1 MTVHTLC
8 DRGIALSSQARTP
21 VHPRL
26 VLATTILAS
35 SLAFV
40 DGSVVN
46 VGLPAIGH
54 SLKGSAEG
62 LSWVINAYLLP
73 LSALIL
79 FGGALGDRFGRR
91 RLLNIGVALFAAG
104 SAACALAPTLT
115 WLCLARAAQGI
126 GAALLLPNSLAI
138 LGGTFEGAAR
148 GRAVGVWS
156 AAGAVASAIG
166 PVLGGWLI
174 DRVGWPAIFLIN
186 LPLAAAAVA
195 LALFAVRDDSADAS
209 DARLD
214 IAGAAIATAALAAL
228 TWGLTAGSGAGGWS
242 AAAVAAVS
250 AGLILGVAFVWT
262 ERRLGDQAMTP
273 LALFGS
279 RPVAALNLMTFLL
292 YGALSGYLLLLPY
305 VLIEALHYS
314 ALSAGAALLP
324 FPIVLSLISPLAGM
338 VAGRIGPRIPLV
350 TGCVLVAAG
359 LLAAMLIDAGA
370 GYWTG
375 VLPCVLAVGLGMA
388 CAAAPLTTAVL
399 SSVDE
404 RHTGSASGLNSAVA
418 RVGGVVAIA
427 LLGAVLATH
436 GAGLI
441 HAFRLAAIAGA
452 VISIAAAASAGLAP
466 GRVSRARVLRGQAS
480 STGLGSGSARSA
492 RP

>member
-1 MTVHTLC
+1 MALAHSG
-8 DRGIALSSQARTP
+8 RGP
-21 VHPRL
+21 DHPQL
-26 VLATTILAS
+26 VLITTILAS
-35 SLAFV
+35 SLAFI

-54 SLKGSAEG
+54 SLAGSAAG

-91 RLLNIGVALFAAG
+91 RLLNAGVALFAAS
-104 SAACALAPTLT
+104 SAACALAPTLG
-115 WLCLARAAQGI
+115 WLCLARALQGI

-138 LGGTFEGAAR
+138 LGGTFAGAAR

-156 AAGAVASAIG
+156 ATGAMASAFG

-174 DRVGWPAIFLIN
+174 DKVGWPAIFLIN
-186 LPLAAAAVA
+186 LPLAAAALAIA
-195 LALFAVRDDSADAS
+195 LYAVRDDSGDAQG
-209 DARLD
+209 ARLD
-214 IAGAAIATAALAAL
+214 IAGAVMATAALGAI
-228 TWGLTAGSGAGGWS
+228 TWALTAGSGAGGWS
-242 AAAVAAVS
+242 AAAIAAAA
-250 AGLILGVAFVWT
+250 AGLVLGVAFVMT
-262 ERRLGDQAMTP
+262 EKRLGDRAMTP

-292 YGALSGYLLLLPY
+292 YGGLSGYLLLLPY

-324 FPIVLSLISPLAGM
+324 FPLVLGVMSPVAGA
-338 VAGRIGPRIPLV
+338 VAGRIGPRTPLV
-350 TGCVLVAAG
+350 AGCLLVAAG
-359 LLAAMLIDAGA
+359 LLAALLVKAGA

-375 VLPCVLAVGLGMA
+375 VLPSVLTVGLGMA

-399 SSVDE
+399 SSVDA

-427 LLGAVLATH
+427 LIGAVLATH
-436 GAGLI
+436 GAALI
-441 HAFRLAAIAGA
+441 HAFRLAAVAGA
-452 VISIAAAASAGLAP
+452 VISGAAAVCSAAVSNGEAGLDAG
-466 GRVSRARVLRGQAS
+466 GRVSRH
-480 STGLGSGSARSA
+480 
-492 RP
+492 

>member
-1 MTVHTLC
+1 M
-8 DRGIALSSQARTP
+8 ALSRQGRRP
-21 VHPRL
+21 DHPRL

-35 SLAFV
+35 SLAFI

-54 SLKGSAEG
+54 SLTGSAAD

-91 RLLNIGVALFAAG
+91 RLLNIGVALFAAS
-104 SAACALAPTLT
+104 SAACAMAPTLA
-115 WLCLARAAQGI
+115 WLCVARALQGV

-138 LGGTFEGAAR
+138 LGGAFEGAAR
-148 GRAVGVWS
+148 GRAVGIWS
-156 AAGAVASAIG
+156 ASGAMAGALG

-186 LPLAAAAVA
+186 LPLAAMAIAIA
-195 LALFAVRDDSADAS
+195 LYAVRDDSAAATG
-209 DARLD
+209 ARLD
-214 IAGAAIATAALAAL
+214 IAGAVIATAALAAL

-242 AAAVAAVS
+242 AGAVAAASV
-250 AGLILGVAFVWT
+250 GLILGVAFVWT
-262 ERRLGDQAMTP
+262 EKRLGDRAMTP

-314 ALSAGAALLP
+314 ALAAGAALLP
-324 FPIVLSLISPLAGM
+324 FPIVLSLISPVAGM
-338 VAGRIGPRIPLV
+338 VAGRIGPRSPLV
-350 TGCVLVAAG
+350 AGCVLVAAG
-359 LLAAMLIDAGA
+359 LLAALLIDADA

-375 VLPCVLAVGLGMA
+375 VAPSVLTVGLGMA

-399 SSVDE
+399 SLVDQ

-452 VISIAAAASAGLAP
+452 VISIAAAATAGLVA
-466 GRVSRARVLRGQAS
+466 GGASR
-480 STGLGSGSARSA
+480 
-492 RP
+492 P

>member
-1 MTVHTLC
+1 MSFTPASC
-8 DRGIALSSQARTP
+8 DAASAAARP
-21 VHPRL
+21 GGRSDHPRL

-35 SLAFV
+35 SLAFI

-54 SLKGSAEG
+54 SLRGSAEG

-91 RLLNIGVALFAAG
+91 RLLNFGVALFAMG
-104 SAACALAPTLT
+104 SAACALAPTLV
-115 WLCLARAAQGI
+115 WLCLARAVQGI
-126 GAALLLPNSLAI
+126 GAALLLPSSLAI
-138 LGGTFEGAAR
+138 LGGSFEGAAR
-148 GRAVGVWS
+148 GRAVGIWS

-174 DRVGWPAIFLIN
+174 DKVGWPAIFLIN
-186 LPLAAAAVA
+186 LPLAAMAIAIA
-195 LALFAVRDDSADAS
+195 LYAVRDDSAAATG
-209 DARLD
+209 ARLD
-214 IAGAAIATAALAAL
+214 IAGAVIATAALAAL

-242 AAAVAAVS
+242 AGAVAAASV
-250 AGLILGVAFVWT
+250 GLILGVAFVWT
-262 ERRLGDQAMTP
+262 EKRLGDRAMTP

-314 ALSAGAALLP
+314 ALAAGAALLP
-324 FPIVLSLISPLAGM
+324 FPIVLSLISPVAGM

-350 TGCVLVAAG
+350 AGCVLVAAG
-359 LLAAMLIDAGA
+359 LLAALLIDADA

-375 VLPCVLAVGLGMA
+375 VAPSVLTVGLGMA

-399 SSVDE
+399 SLVDQ

-452 VISIAAAASAGLAP
+452 VISIAAAATAGLVA
-466 GRVSRARVLRGQAS
+466 GGASR
-480 STGLGSGSARSA
+480 
-492 RP
+492 P

>member
-1 MTVHTLC
+1 MTAHTLC
-8 DRGIALSSQARTP
+8 DRGIALAREARAP
-21 VHPRL
+21 DHPRL

-35 SLAFV
+35 SLAFI

-54 SLKGSAEG
+54 SLRGSAEG
-62 LSWVINAYLLP
+62 LAWVINAYLLP

-91 RLLNIGVALFAAG
+91 RLLNFGVSLFAAG
-104 SAACALAPTLT
+104 SAACALAPTLE
-115 WLCLARAAQGI
+115 WLCVMRALQGI

-138 LGGTFEGAAR
+138 LGASFEGAAR

-156 AAGAVASAIG
+156 ATGAAASAFG

-195 LALFAVRDDSADAS
+195 LALYAVRDDSADA
-209 DARLD
+209 RLD
-214 IAGAAIATAALAAL
+214 IAGAVIATTALAAL
-228 TWGLTAGSGAGGWS
+228 TWGLTAGSGAGDWS
-242 AAAVAAVS
+242 PGAVAAVS

-262 ERRLGDQAMTP
+262 EKRLGDRAMTP

-324 FPIVLSLISPLAGM
+324 FPIVLSLISPVAGM

-350 TGCVLVAAG
+350 AGCVLVAAG
-359 LLAAMLIDAGA
+359 LLAAMLINADAD
-370 GYWTG
+370 YWIG
-375 VLPCVLAVGLGMA
+375 VLPCVLTVGLGMA

-399 SSVDE
+399 SSVDA

-427 LLGAVLATH
+427 LLGAVLAAH
-436 GAGLI
+436 GAALV
-441 HAFRLAAIAGA
+441 HAFRVAAISGA
-452 VISIAAAASAGLAP
+452 VISIAAAVSACLAP
-466 GRVSRARVLRGQAS
+466 GGASRPGVR
-480 STGLGSGSARSA
+480 
-492 RP
+492 